1 MAGKPQKKASRKK
14 VKPSGPAPCAVLW
27 GLDPSS
33 EKGAAVREVLRGM
46 GVVARTA
53 LPERLGDPAG
63 AFARLPGFRPALMPY
78 AGPAPAVEE
87 FVLLCGL
94 SDAQVDEFL
103 ARSRE
108 AGCVVGPK
116 ALLTKVNRAWSF
128 AQLIEA
134 VAVEHAANAADATGA
149 PDAPRVSST

>member
-1 MAGKPQKKASRKK
+1 MTGRPKKKAAGSKK
-14 VKPSGPAPCAVLW
+14 AKPSGPAACAVLW

-33 EKGAAVREVLRGM
+33 EKGAMVRAVLREM

-53 LPERLGDPAG
+53 LPERLGDAAG
-63 AFARLPGFRPALMPY
+63 AFARLPGFRPAPLPY
-78 AGPAPAVEE
+78 AGPTPAAEE

-94 SDAQVDEFL
+94 TDAQVDEFL

-116 ALLTKVNRAWSF
+116 ALLTKTNRAWPLVR
-128 AQLIEA
+128 LIDA
-134 VAVEHAANAADATGA
+134 VCAEHAANA
-149 PDAPRVSST
+149 S

>member
-33 EKGAAVREVLRGM
+33 EKGAAVREVLRAM
-46 GVVARTA
+46 GVIARTA

-63 AFARLPGFRPALMPY
+63 AFARLPGFRPAPLPY
-78 AGPAPAVEE
+78 AGPAPAVGE

-94 SDAQVDEFL
+94 TDAQVDEFL

-108 AGCVVGPK
+108 DGCTVGAK
-116 ALLTKVNRAWSF
+116 ALLTRTNRAWPL
-128 AQLIEA
+128 AQLIDT
-134 VAVEHAANAADATGA
+134 VAAEHAAQA
-149 PDAPRVSST
+149 

>member
-1 MAGKPQKKASRKK
+1 MAGKPQKKAARKK

-33 EKGAAVREVLRGM
+33 EKGAAVRAVLKDM

-63 AFARLPGFRPALMPY
+63 AFARLPGFRPAMVPY
-78 AGPAPAVEE
+78 TGSEPAVEE

-94 SDAQVDEFL
+94 TDARVNEFL

-108 AGCVVGPK
+108 AGCVVGAK
-116 ALLTKVNRAWSF
+116 ALLTKVNRAWP
-128 AQLIEA
+128 LVRLMDA
-134 VAVEHAANAADATGA
+134 VAAEHAQMAGGGGA
-149 PDAPRVSST
+149 S

>member
-1 MAGKPQKKASRKK
+1 MAGRPRKKAAKK
-14 VKPSGPAPCAVLW
+14 VRPSEPAACAVLW

-33 EKGAAVREVLRGM
+33 ERGAAVRGVLRET

-53 LPERLGDPAG
+53 TYERLGDPAG
-63 AFARLPGFRPALMPY
+63 AFARLGGFRPAPAPY
-78 AGPAPAVEE
+78 AGKRPACEE

-94 SDAQVDEFL
+94 TDAQLNEYL

-116 ALLTKVNRAWSF
+116 ALLTKTNRAWPLVR
-128 AQLIEA
+128 LIEEVCA
-134 VAVEHAANAADATGA
+134 EHAQMGQ
-149 PDAPRVSST
+149 

>member
-1 MAGKPQKKASRKK
+1 MAGRPRKKAAAKK
-14 VKPSGPAPCAVLW
+14 VKPSGPVPCAVLW

-33 EKGAAVREVLRGM
+33 ERGAAVRGVLREL

-53 LPERLGDPAG
+53 LPERLGDAAG
-63 AFARLPGFRPALMPY
+63 AFARLPGMRPAPLPY
-78 AGPAPAVEE
+78 VGPTPAVDE

-94 SDAQVDEFL
+94 TDAQVNEFL

-116 ALLTKVNRAWSF
+116 ALLTKTNRAWP
-128 AQLIEA
+128 LVRLMEA
-134 VAVEHAANAADATGA
+134 VAAEHAANAARTDS
-149 PDAPRVSST
+149 D

>member
-1 MAGKPQKKASRKK
+1 MAGRPRKKATGSKK

-27 GLDPSS
+27 GLDPSV
-33 EKGAAVREVLRGM
+33 EKGAAVRAVLKEM

-63 AFARLPGFRPALMPY
+63 AFARMPGFRPAPLPY
-78 AGPAPAVEE
+78 AGPTPAAEE

-94 SDAQVDEFL
+94 TDAQVDEFL

-108 AGCVVGPK
+108 TGCVVGPK
-116 ALLTKVNRAWSF
+116 ALLTKTNRAWPL
-128 AQLIEA
+128 ACLIDA
-134 VAVEHAANAADATGA
+134 VCVEHAANA
-149 PDAPRVSST
+149 S

>member
-33 EKGAAVREVLRGM
+33 EKGAAVREVLRAM
-46 GVVARTA
+46 GVIARTA

-63 AFARLPGFRPALMPY
+63 AFARLPGFRPAPLPY
-78 AGPAPAVEE
+78 AGPAPAAGE

-94 SDAQVDEFL
+94 TDAQVDEFL

-108 AGCVVGPK
+108 DGCTVGAK
-116 ALLTKVNRAWSF
+116 ALLTRTNRAWPLVR
-128 AQLIEA
+128 LIGA
-134 VAVEHAANAADATGA
+134 VAAEHAANA
-149 PDAPRVSST
+149 

>member
-1 MAGKPQKKASRKK
+1 MAGRPKKKAAGSKK
-14 VKPSGPAPCAVLW
+14 VKPSGPVPCAVLW

-33 EKGAAVREVLRGM
+33 EKGAAVRGVLREL

-63 AFARLPGFRPALMPY
+63 AFARLPGFRPAVVPY
-78 AGPAPAVEE
+78 AGPAPTVEE

-94 SDAQVDEFL
+94 TDAQVDEFL

-108 AGCVVGPK
+108 TGCTVGAK
-116 ALLTKVNRAWSF
+116 ALLTRANRAWPLVR
-128 AQLIEA
+128 LIEA
-134 VAVEHAANAADATGA
+134 VSAEHAANAARADL
-149 PDAPRVSST
+149 D

>member
-1 MAGKPQKKASRKK
+1 MAGRPRKKAAGSKK
-14 VKPSGPAPCAVLW
+14 VKPSGPVSCAVLW

-33 EKGAAVREVLRGM
+33 EKGAAVRAVLKDM

-63 AFARLPGFRPALMPY
+63 AFARLPGFRPAMVPY
-78 AGPAPAVEE
+78 TGSEPAVEE

-94 SDAQVDEFL
+94 TDARVNEFL

-108 AGCVVGPK
+108 AGCVVGAK
-116 ALLTKVNRAWSF
+116 ALLTKVNRAWPLV
-128 AQLIEA
+128 QLMEA
-134 VAVEHAANAADATGA
+134 VAAEHAANAARTDV
-149 PDAPRVSST
+149 D